1 MLTARQEQQHP
12 QNNNNSGKHTW
23 KKAMPSM
30 AFYYY
35 TFLMVKINKTKSN
48 KMLII
53 STSISIAKVISK
65 FNRIRI
71 YSQCS

>member
-35 TFLMVKINKTKSN
+35 TFLMVKIDKIKQNANYFYININCQS
-48 KMLII
+48 
-53 STSISIAKVISK
+53 
-65 FNRIRI
+65 
-71 YSQCS
+71 Y